1 MCICPQNQ
9 NRRLLILRAHKQ
21 LKSLLFD
28 WNESPF
34 KVRLVDIVPLG
45 DWGVVGSLCSLNVN
59 TFSRVNKFDSPP
71 SFFNFLESNLQVSL
85 VSMSVLVP
93 DRDTTTIVVVR
104 TKLME
109 DKVGV
114 SRTVNIVGSVGSGRN
129 GPLEVCLVSMGG
141 FVPSSDMSI
150 IFTNAIFEM
159 GNNVISKSAL
169 DVALLPGLGELF
181 RFLVVLLG
189 FNRDEAPFKVG
200 LINIVPL
207 GDWVVVSRGGSLN
220 VNTLVG
226 MSKSDGPEVST
237 LVVKMNLQ
245 VGLVPMSVLVPD
257 RDTTTIVV
265 VSTKLMEDKVGVSRT
280 VNMVG
285 SVGSPRNGPLEVCL
299 VSMSAS
305 VPNSDMSIIFTNAIF
320 EMGNSVW
327 VKGRDN
333 VDFLS
338 GVCEFEW

>member
-1 MCICPQNQ
+1 
-9 NRRLLILRAHKQ
+9 
-21 LKSLLFD
+21 
-28 WNESPF
+28 
-34 KVRLVDIVPLG
+34 
-45 DWGVVGSLCSLNVN
+45 LNVN
-59 TFSRVNKFDSPP
+59 TFSRVNKFDGPP

-93 DRDTTTIVVVR
+93 DRNTSTIVAVS

-114 SRTVNIVGSVGSGRN
+114 SHTLNIVGSIGSVRN
-129 GPLEVCLVSMGG
+129 GPLEVCLVSMGA
-141 FVPSSDMSI
+141 FVPSSDLSI
-150 IFTNAIFEM
+150 IFTNSTMEM
-159 GNNVISKSAL
+159 SNNVISKSAL
-169 DVALLPGLGELF
+169 DVALLPGLSELL

-207 GDWVVVSRGGSLN
+207 GDWVVVSSGGSLN

-245 VGLVPMSVLVPD
+245 VSLVSMSVLVPG
-257 RDTTTIVV
+257 RNTSTIVV
-265 VSTKLMEDKVGVSRT
+265 VSTKLMEDKVGVSCT
-280 VNMVG
+280 LNIVG
-285 SVGSPRNGPLEVCL
+285 SIGSTRNGPLEVCL

-305 VPNSDMSIIFTNAIF
+305 VPNGDLSIIFTNSTM

-333 VDFLS
+333 EDFLACVS
-338 GVCEFEW
+338 EFEW